1 MLELGIIFIIGGMII
16 LFASWRGVRVAL
28 LRRKKQLSAH
38 EAKLIAET
46 FESKMKNVL
55 NGIYD
60 DIRTS
65 AFCGNRY
72 VRVLIDK
79 NIDVSH
85 ETISL
90 RLKRKGYSVSCYFD
104 QDNDSYV
111 YDIHW

>member
-1 MLELGIIFIIGGMII
+1 MIELGIIFCVCGIIV
-16 LFASWRGVRVAL
+16 LFASWSRARVSL
-28 LRRKKQLSAH
+28 IRKKKKLFAH
-38 EAKLIAET
+38 EAKMIAET
-46 FESKMKNVL
+46 FDSKMKNIE
-55 NGIYD
+55 NRIYE

-72 VRVLIDK
+72 VQVLIDK

-90 RLKRKGYSVSCYFD
+90 RLKRKGYSVSWYFD